1 MCNTT
6 IKEGAFNATW
16 ESFIGLKT
24 LKEHLQGGREEWAS
38 HAEVILAKAHG
49 A

>member
-1 MCNTT
+1 MSNTT
-6 IKEGAFNATW
+6 IKEGALNTTW

-24 LKEHLQGGREEWAS
+24 LKEHLQGGGGGWAF
-38 HAEVILAKAHG
+38 HAEVILAKALG